1 MVGLF
6 NNLAVLK
13 MMNGG
18 VCVKRTAL
26 IIFVVLLLLS
36 NIEVFLAD
44 DCISVSAD
52 SAVLI
57 CSDTGKVL
65 YAKNDREKRPMAST
79 TKIMTA
85 LLALEYSESNNKDVT
100 ITDEMI
106 RTEGSSMGLMQGY
119 VISIENIVKGMMMC
133 SGNDAA
139 NTLAYAVAG
148 SKEEFS
154 NLMNERAAQL
164 GMNNTHFVTPS
175 GLDDEDHYSTAY
187 DMAMLG
193 AYAMDNKNFSDIVS
207 QKSIK
212 VKFVNPSE
220 TRTYKN
226 HNKLLNLYEGCIG
239 IKTGFTKKAGRC
251 LVSCAQRDGS
261 KLIAVTLKAPNDW
274 DDHQKMYDY
283 GFSKVRNIEL
293 NEEETRFSV
302 DVVGALDEQITVS
315 GSKTSVTILNE
326 DSEKIK
332 RSIELPSFVYAPI
345 TKGQVIGRIVYSIDD
360 EIIAVNNLTSTKDE
374 PLVEKKKGFLEKIF
388 SFFK

>member
-1 MVGLF
+1 
-6 NNLAVLK
+6 
-13 MMNGG
+13 
-18 VCVKRTAL
+18 
-26 IIFVVLLLLS
+26 
-36 NIEVFLAD
+36 
-44 DCISVSAD
+44 
-52 SAVLI
+52 
-57 CSDTGKVL
+57 
-65 YAKNDREKRPMAST
+65 MAST

-164 GMNNTHFVTPS
+164 GMNDTHFVTPS

-374 PLVEKKKGFLEKIF
+374 PLVKKKKSFLEKIF

>member
-1 MVGLF
+1 
-6 NNLAVLK
+6 
-13 MMNGG
+13 MNGG
-18 VCVKRTAL
+18 VFVKRIAL
-26 IIFVVLLLLS
+26 IVFVISLLLS
-36 NIEVFLAD
+36 NIEVFSVD
-44 DCISVSAD
+44 DCVSVSAD
-52 SAVLI
+52 SAILI
-57 CSDTGKVL
+57 CGDTGRVL
-65 YAKNDREKRPMAST
+65 YAKNENEKRPMAST

-85 LLALEYSESNNKDVT
+85 LLALEYSESDNKDVT
-100 ITDEMI
+100 ITDEMV
-106 RTEGSSMGLMQGY
+106 RTEGSSMGLMPGY
-119 VISIENIVKGMMMC
+119 VISLENIVKGMMMC

-154 NLMNERAAQL
+154 KLMNERALQL

-187 DMAMLG
+187 DMAILG
-193 AYAMDNKNFSDIVS
+193 AYAMENKRFSDIVS

-212 VKFVNPSE
+212 VKFVNPGE

-226 HNKLLNLYEGCIG
+226 HNRLLSLYDGCIG
-239 IKTGFTKKAGRC
+239 IKTGFTKKSGRC
-251 LVSCAQRDGS
+251 LVSCVQKDGA
-261 KLIAVTLKAPNDW
+261 KLIAVTLRAPSDW
-274 DDHQKMYDY
+274 DDHQRMYDY

-345 TKGQVIGRIVYSIDD
+345 TQGQVIGRIVYTIDG

-374 PLVEKKKGFLEKIF
+374 PLIEKKKGFLERIF
-388 SFFK
+388 GFFNK

>member
-1 MVGLF
+1 
-6 NNLAVLK
+6 
-13 MMNGG
+13 
-18 VCVKRTAL
+18 
-26 IIFVVLLLLS
+26 
-36 NIEVFLAD
+36 
-44 DCISVSAD
+44 
-52 SAVLI
+52 
-57 CSDTGKVL
+57 
-65 YAKNDREKRPMAST
+65 
-79 TKIMTA
+79 
-85 LLALEYSESNNKDVT
+85 
-100 ITDEMI
+100 
-106 RTEGSSMGLMQGY
+106 
-119 VISIENIVKGMMMC
+119 
-133 SGNDAA
+133 
-139 NTLAYAVAG
+139 
-148 SKEEFS
+148 
-154 NLMNERAAQL
+154 
-164 GMNNTHFVTPS
+164 
-175 GLDDEDHYSTAY
+175 
-187 DMAMLG
+187 MAMLG

-374 PLVEKKKGFLEKIF
+374 PLVEKKKSFLEKIF